1 VAVEGEAR
9 MRRRLAVVAALATRV
24 ARSLWPDRNPLRRT
38 LDRVE
43 GVIVGGLAVAFL
55 AGAPLAAVAAG
66 HVAYSY
72 GARTVAVQRASWHR
86 VPAVLLATAPATG
99 DTGYLPGVPARWSA
113 PNGTRHTGSVPVPP
127 GAVAGDTV
135 MVWVDAT
142 GQQTGPPLQLSQVR
156 SQAVIAAVL
165 APIVLGM
172 IVLYTGQVAHYLLG
186 RRRLAAWEAEWRAI
200 GPQWTRQR

>member
-1 VAVEGEAR
+1 
-9 MRRRLAVVAALATRV
+9 MRRRWAAVAARVTRV
-24 ARSLWPDRNPLRRT
+24 VRGLWPDRNPLRRT

-43 GVIVGGLAVAFL
+43 GVIVAGLAVAFL

-66 HVAYSY
+66 HVTYCY
-72 GARTVAVQRASWHR
+72 GARTVAAQRAGWHR
-86 VPAVLLATAPATG
+86 VPAVLLATAPTTG
-99 DTGYLPGVPARWSA
+99 YTGYLPTVRARWSA
-113 PNGTRHTGSVPVPP
+113 PNGTRHTGLVPAAP
-127 GAVAGDTV
+127 GTQAGDTV

-172 IVLYTGQVAHYLLG
+172 IVLYAGQVAHYLLA
-186 RRRLAAWEAEWRAI
+186 RRRLAAWEAQWRAI